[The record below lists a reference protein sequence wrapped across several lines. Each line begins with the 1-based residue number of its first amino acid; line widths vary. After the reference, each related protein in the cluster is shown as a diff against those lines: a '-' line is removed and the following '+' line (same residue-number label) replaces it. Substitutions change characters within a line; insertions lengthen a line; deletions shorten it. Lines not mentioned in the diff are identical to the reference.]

1 MQTEI
6 EKANER
12 AVRNAY
18 HVAEMKD
25 VPAWVA
31 CFTDDG
37 VFIDESTNTTFKG
50 EKQLGEI
57 VVIFATAFPDMHR
70 ELFHVYTTG
79 DIVVVELALR
89 GTQSGPLRMH
99 MPVGTLPPSGKQ
111 MDAPCCD
118 VFRMVNGK
126 IKTFHCYPSRAV
138 FLSQLGVLSNIE
150 AAMSRPE

>member
-6 EKANER
+6 EKANEKT
-12 AVRNAY
+12 VRNAY

-37 VFIDESTNTTFKG
+37 VFTDESTNTTFKG

-70 ELFHVYTTG
+70 ELFKVYTTG

-99 MPVGTLPPSGKQ
+99 MPVGTLPATGKQ

-118 VFRMVNGK
+118 VFHMVSGK
-126 IKTFHCYPSRAV
+126 IKSFHCYPSRTV

-150 AAMSRPE
+150 AAISRSK

>member
-6 EKANER
+6 EKANEK

-37 VFIDESTNTTFKG
+37 VFTDESTNTTFKG

-57 VVIFATAFPDMHR
+57 VVIFATAFPDLRASGGAIVQPPTSTPAGRNMVVR
-70 ELFHVYTTG
+70 DVEGVVFELVKPRR
-79 DIVVVELALR
+79 VLR
-89 GTQSGPLRMH
+89 ATP
-99 MPVGTLPPSGKQ
+99 
-111 MDAPCCD
+111 
-118 VFRMVNGK
+118 
-126 IKTFHCYPSRAV
+126 
-138 FLSQLGVLSNIE
+138 
-150 AAMSRPE
+150 

>member
-6 EKANER
+6 EKANEK

-37 VFIDESTNTTFKG
+37 VFTDESTNTTFKG

-70 ELFHVYTTG
+70 ELFTVYTMG
-79 DIVVVELALR
+79 DVVVVELALR

-118 VFRMVNGK
+118 VFHMVNGK
-126 IKTFHCYPSRAV
+126 IKTFHCYPSRTV
-138 FLSQLGVLSNIE
+138 FLSQLGVLANIE
-150 AAMSRPE
+150 AAVSRR